1 MGIENGV
8 TPASKTNDSARMH
21 PLLLL
26 ARHASPSQQTA
37 KTYAWNQAQPPAGT
51 ECDELSTLS
60 LRISRP
66 FKRQRK
72 GSERELEAPRN
83 KWKVISMNI
92 AGRPARSLAPLYLSA
107 FSRRRRRTEIA
118 VFPRDIQ
125 KAKEYATE
133 TVMEETLHRNRSVE
147 LCSLLCR
154 IKMPILAP
162 SQIINIPEIPLN
174 APFNSVKLPMSN
186 VVQSGMCFQVV
197 HANPSA

>member
-1 MGIENGV
+1 MESCP
-8 TPASKTNDSARMH
+8 T
-21 PLLLL
+21 
-26 ARHASPSQQTA
+26 
-37 KTYAWNQAQPPAGT
+37 PAGT

-154 IKMPILAP
+154 IK
-162 SQIINIPEIPLN
+162 N
-174 APFNSVKLPMSN
+174 APFNGVKLPMSN